1 MRHRNKMFGKGG
13 IAMLPYRPEGLNN
26 PSPGIDKLQ
35 RSIGTGD
42 IYEAICIKCDEHHN
56 LHVDLGTAL
65 GIIPR
70 QEAALGL
77 IEGRTK
83 EYAVLSRVGKPVCF
97 QVTDVTSEGT
107 AILSRRAAQMEA
119 KDYILSALHP
129 GDIIE
134 AVVQNAA
141 DFGVFCDIG
150 CGFPALMRIDRCC
163 ISRLQKSGDL
173 YFAGQHLH
181 LAVLDINDAQGQIY
195 LTGRELLGNWEENAA
210 LFTEGQTVPGVV
222 RSRMPYGLFV
232 ELTPNL
238 SGLAEPMDGI
248 CPGDCVSV
256 FIRSILPSRHKIK
269 LNIIEKIPSVPPRP
283 MRRFIHQS
291 RLEKWE
297 YYPGSKAFTVF

>member
-1 MRHRNKMFGKGG
+1 MFGKGG
-13 IAMLPYRPEGLNN
+13 IAMLPYRPEGLND

-42 IYEAICIKCDEHHN
+42 IFEAICVKCDEHHN
-56 LHVDLGTAL
+56 LHVDLDTVS

-77 IEGRTK
+77 AEGKTK
-83 EYAVLSRVGKPVCF
+83 EYAILSRVGKPVCF
-97 QVTDVTSEGT
+97 QVMDLTSDGT

-119 KDYILSALHP
+119 KDFFLSTLQS

-134 AVVQNAA
+134 AVVQNPA

-163 ISRLQKSGDL
+163 ISRLQRTSDL
-173 YFAGQHLH
+173 YHIGQQLH
-181 LAVLDINDAQGQIY
+181 LAVLDIDDSLGQIL
-195 LTGRELLGNWEENAA
+195 LTGREMLGTWEENAA
-210 LFTEGQTVPGVV
+210 LFTQGQTVPGIV
-222 RSRMPYGLFV
+222 RSTMPYGLFV

-238 SGLAEPMDGI
+238 SGLAEPAEGI
-248 CPGDCVSV
+248 CPGDAVSV
-256 FIRSILPSRHKIK
+256 YIRSIIPSRHKIK
-269 LNIIEKIPSVPPRP
+269 LNIIEKIPTVPVQPIP
-283 MRRFIHQS
+283 RFIHQNKIK
-291 RLEKWE
+291 KWE

>member
-1 MRHRNKMFGKGG
+1 
-13 IAMLPYRPEGLNN
+13 MLPYRPEGLND

-42 IYEAICIKCDEHHN
+42 IYEAMCVKCDEHHD
-56 LHVDLGTAL
+56 LYVDLGTVQ

-83 EYAVLSRVGKPVCF
+83 EYAILSRVGKPVCF
-97 QVTDVTSEGT
+97 QVMEFAADGT
-107 AILSRRAAQMEA
+107 AILSRRAAQLEA
-119 KDYILSALHP
+119 KDYFLSTLQR

-163 ISRLQKSGDL
+163 ISRLRKTSDL
-173 YFAGQHLH
+173 YHTGQRLH
-181 LAVLDINDAQGQIY
+181 LAVLDIDDTLGQIL
-195 LTGRELLGNWEENAA
+195 LTGRELLGTWEENAA
-210 LFTEGQTVPGVV
+210 LFSQGQTVPGTV
-222 RSRMPYGLFV
+222 RSTMPYGLFV

-238 SGLAEPMDGI
+238 SGLAEPIEGI
-248 CPGDCVSV
+248 CPGDPVSV
-256 FIRSILPSRHKIK
+256 YIRSILPNRHKIK
-269 LNIIEKIPSVPPRP
+269 LNIIEKIPAAPAQP
-283 MRRFIHQS
+283 MLRFIHQN
-291 RLEKWE
+291 RIEKWE